1 MDVYMFQHTIGNQVF
16 EDHVKNT
23 ALKGISKYQHFRFS
37 KSAPGA
43 VHVKNSSAG
52 VEKIITLLKDESWKP
67 SSNDLIKL

>member
-43 VHVKNSSAG
+43 VHV
-52 VEKIITLLKDESWKP
+52 
-67 SSNDLIKL
+67 